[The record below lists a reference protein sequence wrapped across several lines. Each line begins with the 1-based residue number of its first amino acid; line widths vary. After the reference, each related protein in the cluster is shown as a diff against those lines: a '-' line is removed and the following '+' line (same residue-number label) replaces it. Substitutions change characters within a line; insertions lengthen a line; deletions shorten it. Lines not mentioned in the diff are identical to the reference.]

1 MKAPL
6 RSFFFILG
14 DSEKKMAK
22 VADVAAD
29 AFIFDLED
37 AVAPSR
43 KAIARQM
50 VPLALTAAPRR
61 RGPQFWM
68 ARNG

>member
-6 RSFFFILG
+6 RSFLFVPG
-14 DSEKKMAK
+14 DSEKMARI
-22 VADVAAD
+22 ADVAAN
-29 AFIFDLED
+29 AFIFDLKD

-50 VPLALTAAPRR
+50 VPLALTAAPRLR
-61 RGPQFWM
+61 RGPKFWV